1 MNLPFDDFW
10 NLLCISSPAGSIPA
24 TGFLK
29 QSGIHM
35 DSKGF
40 ITVNKVF
47 SKAWRLSESVMSHMF
62 VNIPSLY
69 IPSSKP
75 SPRWCR
81 QMRMGSL
88 LEEML
93 WFFLSCHAT
102 TRRWTSPTGK
112 WLTYTVSVLQLD
124 LEQGCLLSVRM
135 IYMLKDKHV
144 NVSCFQPHWQEEWQ
158 LSAWWAE
165 RLRSKLCL
173 TSGQPCLGRPYAMQ
187 VGLPPVFGLK
197 SACFLT

>member
-1 MNLPFDDFW
+1 MTFEISYVSPLLQEVFLQQVSW
-10 NLLCISSPAGSIPA
+10 NRAASTWTPRASSLSTRYFPKPEAWVKVLCPICLLI
-24 TGFLK
+24 
-29 QSGIHM
+29 
-35 DSKGF
+35 
-40 ITVNKVF
+40 
-47 SKAWRLSESVMSHMF
+47 
-62 VNIPSLY
+62 Y
-69 IPSSKP
+69 SSKP

-197 SACFLT
+197 SACFLP